1 MFLGLAVGS
10 AAVSVVALIT
20 AQSVTMP
27 DDTFKTHA
35 PSTAQSTTPYASG
48 DSKKFHQAADRAL
61 DHYLKPSA
69 AQDTCN
75 RRKPAMIFIV
85 APEVDNETLLAQ
97 VCELLAS
104 ANAMVSD
111 LAGLVDGTQRNTMLA
126 VQQVIML
133 GELAVN
139 RVLDNVV
146 PAQKAQV
153 LPNN

>member
-1 MFLGLAVGS
+1 
-10 AAVSVVALIT
+10 
-20 AQSVTMP
+20 MP
-27 DDTFKTHA
+27 DHILNTHETSEVHGA
-35 PSTAQSTTPYASG
+35 SPYFCG

-61 DHYLKPSA
+61 DHYLKPA
-69 AQDTCN
+69 APADAN
-75 RRKPAMIFIV
+75 PRKPAMIFIV

-111 LAGLVDGTQRNTMLA
+111 LAALMDGTQRNTMLA

-139 RVLDNVV
+139 RALDNVG
-146 PAQKAQV
+146 PS
-153 LPNN
+153 

>member
-1 MFLGLAVGS
+1 
-10 AAVSVVALIT
+10 
-20 AQSVTMP
+20 MP
-27 DDTFKTHA
+27 NDTLKTLE
-35 PSTAQSTTPYASG
+35 PSTAQSTSPYASG

-69 AQDTCN
+69 PENAD
-75 RRKPAMIFIV
+75 RLRKPAMIFIV

-126 VQQVIML
+126 IQQVIML

-139 RVLDNVV
+139 RVLDNVS
-146 PAQKAQV
+146 PPQTTQ
-153 LPNN
+153 LLNN

>member
-1 MFLGLAVGS
+1 
-10 AAVSVVALIT
+10 
-20 AQSVTMP
+20 MP
-27 DDTFKTHA
+27 NDTLKTHE
-35 PSTAQSTTPYASG
+35 PSTVQSTSPYVSG

-61 DHYLKPSA
+61 DHYLKPA
-69 AQDTCN
+69 APEYACN
-75 RRKPAMIFIV
+75 PRKPAMIFIV
-85 APEVDNETLLAQ
+85 APGVDNETLLAQ

-139 RVLDNVV
+139 RVLDNVT
-146 PAQKAQV
+146 PPQKAQP